1 MSDSRAE
8 FEAHMRTLNACTH
21 FGRYS
26 AGTAYRTISV
36 ERAWNLWQAARK
48 AALAEAAQHLDDLH
62 ASARGQHNYF
72 KFAANELRSLADRSP
87 T

>member
-8 FEAHMRTLNACTH
+8 LEAWEKSRGGNITRHESGLYANSTMQ
-21 FGRYS
+21 GRW
-26 AGTAYRTISV
+26 TV
-36 ERAWNLWQAARK
+36 WQAARK
-48 AALAEAAQHLDDLH
+48 AALAEAAQHLEKLND
-62 ASARGQHNYF
+62 AAKGQHNYF